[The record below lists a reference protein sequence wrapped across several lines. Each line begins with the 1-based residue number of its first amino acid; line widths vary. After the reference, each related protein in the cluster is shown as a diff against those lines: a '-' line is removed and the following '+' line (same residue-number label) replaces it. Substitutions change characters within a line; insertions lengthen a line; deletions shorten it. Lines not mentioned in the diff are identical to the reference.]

1 MNEALDNEFQPKV
14 PDNNAQDE
22 TQKSEP
28 KRTMVLFL
36 TVNQIIITMIVLT
49 WTCNI

>member
-28 KRTMVLFL
+28 KRTMVVFL
-36 TVNQIIITMIVLT
+36 AVYQIITIVLT
-49 WTCNI
+49 